1 MDSFLSSF
9 FVIFVIFL
17 ILYSFN
23 SFFLSYAMELPY
35 SQEGAGW
42 TDKRVDAVTVRP
54 GAELLFYVGG
64 IIVVEL

>member
-1 MDSFLSSF
+1 
-9 FVIFVIFL
+9 
-17 ILYSFN
+17 
-23 SFFLSYAMELPY
+23 MEPPY

-64 IIVVEL
+64 IMVVEL